1 MNQPSPHPIVRTEI
15 DGSLARITLGDVAR
29 RNALSNEM
37 FDGLEQA
44 IEEVRREGC
53 IALAFEADG
62 PAFCAGFDLRAA
74 VEEVATL
81 ESFIR
86 RLSHLARAIRRLEA
100 VTIAAV
106 QGPAL
111 AGGAALV
118 ASCDLLLVTPEAR
131 IGYPAVRLG
140 ISPAVSLPTLMPTV
154 GAGRARAMLLAGEL
168 VTGEDALRTGWASGL
183 AANPDSLLELVE
195 STLRRLASSGS
206 EALRAT
212 KAWLGGEEGT
222 DSEAD
227 FDRTMEATMSLAGG
241 EECRSRMQAAL
252 EATSSATGSATR
264 SGTSGA
270 SGSPKAG
277 GG

>member
-1 MNQPSPHPIVRTEI
+1 MTQTNPHPLVRTEI
-15 DGSLARITLGDVAR
+15 DGSLARITLGDIAR
-29 RNALSNEM
+29 RNALSAEL

-44 IEEVRREGC
+44 IAEVAREGC
-53 IALAFEADG
+53 LAVALEADG

-81 ESFIR
+81 ESFIVRLSRLARSVR
-86 RLSHLARAIRRLEA
+86 RLDA

-140 ISPAVSLPTLMPTV
+140 ISPAVSLPTLLPSV
-154 GAGRARAMLLAGEL
+154 GAGRARAMLLSGEL
-168 VTGEDALRTGWASGL
+168 VTGREALASGWASGL
-183 AANPDSLLELVE
+183 AENPDSLLELVE
-195 STLRRLASSGS
+195 SMLRRLASSGS

-212 KAWLGGEEGT
+212 KRWLGGEEGT
-222 DSEAD
+222 DSDAD
-227 FDRTMEATMSLAGG
+227 FDRTMRATLSLAGG
-241 EECRSRMQAAL
+241 EECRSRMKAAVAAL
-252 EATSSATGSATR
+252 AATASSEKRPG
-264 SGTSGA
+264 
-270 SGSPKAG
+270 
-277 GG
+277 

>member
-1 MNQPSPHPIVRTEI
+1 MSQTNPHPIVRTEI

-44 IEEVRREGC
+44 IAKVAREGC
-53 IALAFEADG
+53 IAVALEADG

-81 ESFIR
+81 ESFIE
-86 RLSHLARAIRRLEA
+86 RLSRLARGLRRLEA

-140 ISPAVSLPTLMPTV
+140 ISPAVSLPTLLPTV
-154 GAGRARAMLLAGEL
+154 GAGKARAMLLAGEL
-168 VTGEDALRTGWASGL
+168 VTGRDALASGWASGL
-183 AANPDSLLELVE
+183 AENPDSLLELVE
-195 STLRRLASSGS
+195 STLRRLASSGPES
-206 EALRAT
+206 LRAT
-212 KAWLGGEEGT
+212 KRWLGGEEGT
-222 DSEAD
+222 DSDAD
-227 FDRTMEATMSLAGG
+227 FDRTMQATLALAGG
-241 EECRSRMQAAL
+241 EECRSRMKAAL
-252 EATSSATGSATR
+252 EATSSSAT
-264 SGTSGA
+264 SA
-270 SGSPKAG
+270 SGNRRG
-277 GG
+277 